1 MKKDLN
7 ELLKN
12 KDTFI
17 AGIDALFEMLA
28 SENRVDCKC
37 DDCEDC
43 DDCDDCEDCD
53 NDCYCDFN
61 KCYDHD
67 CNDLDTFEEDS
78 SDMFDLSKILCD
90 KDAPVL
96 IKAVDSAITM
106 QLMSFAEDEE
116 DYIDWEDPTQKKY
129 YISYDAVKKEYGI
142 AYVTKF
148 RAIGVVYFTDKDV
161 AQAALLAVKSKLV
174 FLDSLNKF

>member
-12 KDTFI
+12 KDTVM

-28 SENRVDCKC
+28 FENKVDCKC
-37 DDCEDC
+37 DDCD
-43 DDCDDCEDCD
+43 DCD
-53 NDCYCDFN
+53 NDCNCDDACDCN

-78 SDMFDLSKILCD
+78 SDTFDLPKIICV
-90 KDAPVL
+90 KDDPVL
-96 IKAVDSAITM
+96 IKAVDSAVNM

-129 YISYDAVKKEYGI
+129 YISYDAVKEEYGI

-148 RAIGVVYFTDKDV
+148 RAIGVVYITDKDV
-161 AQAALLAVKSKLV
+161 AQAVLYAVKSKLE
-174 FLDSLNKF
+174 FLDSLNNF